1 MDARQLTLLWNSFHF
16 QEELQREK
24 ALRVEMEMRLE
35 KANAAA
41 SIAGGSYSSE
51 APVAGEARIR
61 TLHAQGPMNRI
72 PTIWHFHR
80 LFHRQPTHAP

>member
-1 MDARQLTLLWNSFHF
+1 MLWIDRWTACSHTLQIAAEIAMDARQLTLLWNSFHF

-24 ALRVEMEMRLE
+24 ALRVELEMRLE

-61 TLHAQGPMNRI
+61 TL
-72 PTIWHFHR
+72 
-80 LFHRQPTHAP
+80 QPKGR